1 MNNQDF
7 LTYDCKKDKE
17 LFNSYV
23 KGLIFPVVII
33 LLLALIYY
41 VDKNNKKEIYNAFI
55 NGEEIICDNF
65 IVSKKLGFKFDKNNK
80 YRISDDKN
88 SFILYNCISKKIE

>member
-80 YRISDDKN
+80 YRVSDDKN
-88 SFILYNCISKKIE
+88 SFILYNCISKKTE

>member
-1 MNNQDF
+1 MENQEYLADDF
-7 LTYDCKKDKE
+7 KKDKE

-23 KGLIFPVVII
+23 RALILPIIFLIFVAVVFYI
-33 LLLALIYY
+33 AQE
-41 VDKNNKKEIYNAFI
+41 DRKEIYIAFE
-55 NGEEIICDNF
+55 NEKEIICDNF

-88 SFILYNCISKKIE
+88 SFILYNCISKKTE

>member
-1 MNNQDF
+1 MKNQDF
-7 LTYDCKKDKE
+7 LTDDCKKDKE

-23 KGLIFPVVII
+23 RALILPIIFLIFVAVVFYI
-33 LLLALIYY
+33 AQE
-41 VDKNNKKEIYNAFI
+41 DRKEIYIAFE
-55 NGEEIICDNF
+55 NEKEIICDNF

-88 SFILYNCISKKIE
+88 SFILYNCISKKTE

>member
-23 KGLIFPVVII
+23 RALIIPVVFLIFIAVVF
-33 LLLALIYY
+33 Y
-41 VDKNNKKEIYNAFI
+41 VVQKKKKEIYIAFE

-80 YRISDDKN
+80 YRVSDGKN
-88 SFILYNCISKKIE
+88 TFILYNCISKKTE

>member
-1 MNNQDF
+1 MIV
-7 LTYDCKKDKE
+7 KKIKNY
-17 LFNSYV
+17 L
-23 KGLIFPVVII
+23 I
-33 LLLALIYY
+33 LLIIFIAVVFY
-41 VDKNNKKEIYNAFI
+41 VAQEERKESYIAFE

>member
-1 MNNQDF
+1 MKNQEYLAD
-7 LTYDCKKDKE
+7 DCKKDKE

-23 KGLIFPVVII
+23 RALILPIIFLIFVAVVFYI
-33 LLLALIYY
+33 AQE
-41 VDKNNKKEIYNAFI
+41 DRKEIYIAFE
-55 NGEEIICDNF
+55 NEKEIICDNF

-88 SFILYNCISKKIE
+88 

>member
-1 MNNQDF
+1 MKNQEYLAD
-7 LTYDCKKDKE
+7 DCKKDKE

-23 KGLIFPVVII
+23 RALILPIIFLIFVAVVFYI
-33 LLLALIYY
+33 AQE
-41 VDKNNKKEIYNAFI
+41 DRKEIYIAFE
-55 NGEEIICDNF
+55 NEKEIICDNF

-88 SFILYNCISKKIE
+88 SFILYNYISKKTE

>member
-1 MNNQDF
+1 MKNQDF
-7 LTYDCKKDKE
+7 LTDDCKKDKE

-23 KGLIFPVVII
+23 RGLIFPVVII
-33 LLLALIYY
+33 LLLAVIYY
-41 VDKNNKKEIYNAFI
+41 VAQEERKEIYNAFI

-80 YRISDDKN
+80 YRVSDDKN
-88 SFILYNCISKKIE
+88 SFILYNCISKKTE

>member
-23 KGLIFPVVII
+23 RALIIPVVFLIFIAVVF
-33 LLLALIYY
+33 Y
-41 VDKNNKKEIYNAFI
+41 VVQKKKKEIYIAFE
-55 NGEEIICDNF
+55 NEKEIICDNF

-80 YRISDDKN
+80 YRVSDVKN
-88 SFILYNCISKKIE
+88 TFILYNCISNKTE

>member
-1 MNNQDF
+1 MKNQEYLAD
-7 LTYDCKKDKE
+7 DCKKDKE

-23 KGLIFPVVII
+23 RALILLIIFLIFIAVVF
-33 LLLALIYY
+33 Y
-41 VDKNNKKEIYNAFI
+41 VAQEERKEIYIAFE
-55 NGEEIICDNF
+55 NEKEIICDNF

-88 SFILYNCISKKIE
+88 SFILYNCISKKTE

>member
-23 KGLIFPVVII
+23 KGLIFPVFLL
-33 LLLALIYY
+33 LLLAVIYY
-41 VDKNNKKEIYNAFI
+41 VDQEERKERYIAFE
-55 NGEEIICDNF
+55 NWEEIICDNF

-80 YRISDDKN
+80 HRVSDDKN
-88 SFILYNCISKKIE
+88 SFILYNCISKKTE

>member
-1 MNNQDF
+1 MENQEYLAD
-7 LTYDCKKDKE
+7 DCKKDKE

-80 YRISDDKN
+80 YRVSDDKN
-88 SFILYNCISKKIE
+88 SFILYNCISKKTE

>member
-1 MNNQDF
+1 MKNQEYLADN
-7 LTYDCKKDKE
+7 CKKDKE

-33 LLLALIYY
+33 LLLAVIYY

-88 SFILYNCISKKIE
+88 SFILYNCISKKTE

>member
-33 LLLALIYY
+33 LLLAVIYY

-80 YRISDDKN
+80 YRVSDDKN
-88 SFILYNCISKKIE
+88 SFILYNCISKKTE